1 LHTPRGLAFIVK
13 QIVSAQRMAVKLGE
27 GRIIRDREKAGQ
39 NLLAKQL
46 EIGRA
51 SCRERV

>member
-1 LHTPRGLAFIVK
+1 MANILAIGAHPDD
-13 QIVSAQRMAVKLGE
+13 IEIGCLGF
-27 GRIIRDREKAGQ
+27 
-39 NLLAKQL
+39 LLKAKQL